1 MRGEQKEVRDVLKVS
16 RAKAL
21 RLGSFT
27 ARQTTER
34 HYRSQE
40 IILGSQLAPRKGT
53 CFIVYINISFWSKE
67 HRWSRLPE
75 EERTNLF

>member
-21 RLGSFT
+21 RLGT
-27 ARQTTER
+27 ACQTTER

-40 IILGSQLAPRKGT
+40 IILGSQLAPAKGDPLR
-53 CFIVYINISFWSKE
+53 CLYKYLLLE
-67 HRWSRLPE
+67 
-75 EERTNLF
+75 